1 MHDYIV
7 THTMASNAFYIL
19 SMLCLLKLI
28 FLLTALKILLCIKV
42 YNVQVIAV
50 HITLIREEWRAA

>member
-19 SMLCLLKLI
+19 SMLCLLK
-28 FLLTALKILLCIKV
+28 LLTALKILLCIKV